1 MNIKRIKII
10 SIISISL
17 CCVITDAS
25 DRVVKPATNSAK
37 KVTKSVT
44 HCVATQ
50 TKAPAKTSSSVQKNS
65 SVRSTVTSKAQT
77 QTTATRSVSVDP
89 NLTDARDVVEP
100 THISADLVQ
109 EEKNAPVVEKKIKKP
124 TSQGA
129 AKKPASSGK
138 PTNEVKTTETAPQT
152 AKPAKNN
159 VPASKPAPKK
169 PVGKA
174 PKVHLDGIKTVVF
187 GKESTNIITTS
198 DLIRPGLDGSLRT
211 LDELELEALMYQD
224 ATAKKMLPDEDAID
238 RHLNTVRKENNDMS
252 LDQLKQ
258 VFKSAG
264 YTYTE
269 GREQFKIMTAVNSI
283 LDFMIRSRL
292 LVPEKEVRAYYDAN
306 PVYEDETYRVE
317 RVFVPFSASMSSDE
331 LYNQLVSYAQ
341 TGTQPSCLVEW
352 ASSFWVNVNDL
363 AQDKKF
369 ITQLAADQISQP
381 VEISGGFELFRLKE
395 KREHRVQPLEE
406 RYTEIATTLRKPR
419 YEKLFEEYK
428 TSLFGASS
436 IVRFN
441 VPLNSSSF

>member
-10 SIISISL
+10 SIVSISL
-17 CCVITDAS
+17 CCVITHTHDT
-25 DRVVKPATNSAK
+25 VVKS
-37 KVTKSVT
+37 
-44 HCVATQ
+44 
-50 TKAPAKTSSSVQKNS
+50 
-65 SVRSTVTSKAQT
+65 
-77 QTTATRSVSVDP
+77 TTATSKKTV
-89 NLTDARDVVEP
+89 NP
-100 THISADLVQ
+100 TTNVAVGQS
-109 EEKNAPVVEKKIKKP
+109 KAP
-124 TSQGA
+124 
-129 AKKPASSGK
+129 AKKPAS
-138 PTNEVKTTETAPQT
+138 V
-152 AKPAKNN
+152 AKP
-159 VPASKPAPKK
+159 KPVNAVKPSPQPKTDTVKPVNTNKAVSKK
-169 PVGKA
+169 PGKA
-174 PKVHLDGIKTVVF
+174 PKVHLDGIKSVVF
-187 GKESTNIITTS
+187 GKESTTIITAS
-198 DLIRPGLDGSLRT
+198 DLKRPGLDGSLRT

-264 YTYTE
+264 YTYAE

-306 PVYEDETYRVE
+306 PIYEDETYRIE
-317 RVFVPFSASMSSDE
+317 RAFVPFSSSMASDE

-341 TGTQPSCLVEW
+341 TGTQLSCLVEW
-352 ASSFWVNVNDL
+352 APPFWVTINDL

-369 ITQLAADQISQP
+369 ITQLAVDQISQP
-381 VEISGGFELFRLKE
+381 VEIAGGFELFRLKE
-395 KREHRVQPLEE
+395 KREHRLQPLEE
-406 RYTEIATTLRKPR
+406 RYTEIANMLRKPR

-441 VPLNSSSF
+441 VPLGSSSF